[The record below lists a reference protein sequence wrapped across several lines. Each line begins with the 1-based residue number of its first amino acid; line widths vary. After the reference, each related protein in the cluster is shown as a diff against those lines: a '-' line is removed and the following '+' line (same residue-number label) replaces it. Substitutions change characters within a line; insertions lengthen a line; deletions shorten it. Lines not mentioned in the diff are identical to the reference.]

1 MLFHVTLDHTP
12 EDCPIV
18 RTGASDVPEMLARAD
33 ETGVKVISA
42 LGARP
47 QHCVYFVLDTDDI
60 NKLND
65 FLEPVLSWVKCEIT
79 PVSTISIS

>member
-47 QHCVYFVLDTDDI
+47 QHCVYLVLETDDI

>member
-1 MLFHVTLDHTP
+1 MLFHITLGHAP

-18 RTGASDVPEMLARAD
+18 RTGASEMPAMLARAD

-42 LGARP
+42 LGARL
-47 QHCVYFVLDTDDI
+47 QHGVYFVLETGAVD
-60 NKLND
+60 KLND

-79 PVSTISIS
+79 PVRDNLA

>member
-47 QHCVYFVLDTDDI
+47 QHCVYLVLETDGI

-79 PVSTISIS
+79 PVSTIPIS

>member
-47 QHCVYFVLDTDDI
+47 QYFGADRAHR
-60 NKLND
+60 
-65 FLEPVLSWVKCEIT
+65 EGT
-79 PVSTISIS
+79 PVNVNLYYFDLLNHHL

>member
-47 QHCVYFVLDTDDI
+47 QHCVYLVLETDDI

-65 FLEPVLSWVKCEIT
+65 FLDPVLSWVKCEIT

>member
-18 RTGASDVPEMLARAD
+18 RTGASDVPEMLGRAD

-47 QHCVYFVLDTDDI
+47 QHCVYLVLETDDI

-79 PVSTISIS
+79 PVGTIQA

>member
-47 QHCVYFVLDTDDI
+47 QHCVYLVLETDDI

-79 PVSTISIS
+79 PVGTIQA

>member
-47 QHCVYFVLDTDDI
+47 QHCVYLVLETDDI
-60 NKLND
+60 NKLSD